1 MAAYRFRDPAPVLDT
16 LLGLTPAPGG
26 KAYFYILNTTTPKNT
41 YQDYALTTP
50 NPNPVI
56 LDSNGRFP
64 DPVWLDGDYTYKLDA
79 ADDSSIVNPTDI
91 RPEIAPGLA
100 IPSPTGHSG
109 EYITTDGTN
118 ILWSGPIFNLP
129 DPTGSPGDMVVV
141 NSDGDGYILQAQP
154 EIPEPDITVA
164 TTSFVAGGGDALKFQ
179 ELWGTGSAPASGGQ
193 QTSLAVTFTTPFKSG
208 TVPMV
213 SITPTNSQAGGFVT
227 WKIEGGATSTG
238 FTVTFD
244 VTEGN
249 TGSPNFSAPQ
259 GFQFGAKGVID
270 G

>member
-26 KAYFYILNTTTPKNT
+26 KAYFYVLNTTTPKNT

-50 NPNPVI
+50 NDNPVI

-64 DPVWLDGDYTYKLDA
+64 APVWLDGDYTYKLDA

-154 EIPEPDITVA
+154 EIPEPDIEIA
-164 TTSFVAGGGDALKFQ
+164 TNSSTIGGGDALKEQ
-179 ELWGTGSAPASGGQ
+179 VLRGTGQAPASGGQ
-193 QTSLAVTFTTPFKSG
+193 QTSVAITFTPNFKSG
-208 TVPMV
+208 TVPYV
-213 SITPTNSQAGGFVT
+213 SITPTNSQAGGFVLF
-227 WKIEGGATSTG
+227 KIEGGATSTG

-244 VTEGN
+244 IAEGN
-249 TGSPNFSAPQ
+249 TGSPNFSSPQ
-259 GFQFGAKGVID
+259 NFQYQATGVID

>member
-154 EIPEPDITVA
+154 EAPENPAVV
-164 TTSFVAGGGDALKFQ
+164 TTSSLRINGSGANYYRQ
-179 ELWGTGSAPASGGQ
+179 WGTGTIPASNAPSAQVAVVYPTAMATATCPQVTVINNTQPGG
-193 QTSLAVTFTTPFKSG
+193 
-208 TVPMV
+208 PMV
-213 SITPTNSQAGGFVT
+213 LDVIANSQ
-227 WKIEGGATSTG
+227 TG
-238 FTVTFD
+238 FTVRGD
-244 VTEGN
+244 VAEGN
-249 TGSPNFSAPQ
+249 TGSTNVTQPI
-259 GFQFGAKGVID
+259 QFAWCVD
-270 G
+270 GTVA

>member
-26 KAYFYILNTTTPKNT
+26 KAYFYVLGTTDLKDTF
-41 YQDYALTTP
+41 QDYDLTTP
-50 NPNPVI
+50 NTNPVI

-64 DPVWLDGDYTYKLDA
+64 APVWLDGDYTYKLDA

-100 IPSPTGHSG
+100 IPDPTGHSG
-109 EYITTDGTN
+109 EFVTTDGTN
-118 ILWSGPIFNLP
+118 ILWSGQVYFNP

-154 EIPEPDITVA
+154 EIPQPDITVA
-164 TTSFVAGGGDALKFQ
+164 AGSFIAGGGGALKQ
-179 ELWGTGSAPASGGQ
+179 MVLSGTGTATASGTNTTQ
-193 QTSLAVTFTTPFKSG
+193 LAIVFATPFKSS
-208 TVPMV
+208 TVPYV
-213 SITPTNSQAGGFVT
+213 SITPSNAQSGGPVVPYTN
-227 WKIEGGATSTG
+227 GAPTATG
-238 FTVTFD
+238 FTAVFD
-244 VTEGN
+244 VAEGSSGN
-249 TGSPNFSAPQ
+249 QNITSPVNFAWQ
-259 GFQFGAKGVID
+259 ATGVID